1 MRVFV
6 KWNDDGEIR
15 QEVTDLINQ
24 DQVFVKG
31 TDISISTEIL
41 GTDFIFFE
49 DDFGLWG
56 VEKENIIELRQIDI
70 EPSNN

>member
-41 GTDFIFFE
+41 GTDFILFE